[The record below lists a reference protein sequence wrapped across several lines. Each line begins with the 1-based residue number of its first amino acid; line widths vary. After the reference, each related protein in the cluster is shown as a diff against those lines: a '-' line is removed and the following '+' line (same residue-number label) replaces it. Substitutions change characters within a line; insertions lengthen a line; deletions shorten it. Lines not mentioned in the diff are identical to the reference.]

1 MGVGSLG
8 LGVGGLVAAGGVEGD
23 GLAPG
28 IFSLFGGP
36 AGVEPPGGGQQIQ
49 AVLAEGQEVV
59 GQGDDGEEIVGEEV
73 DDTQQNQHQIDQR
86 QNPGLHGD
94 DEEDHELGIGE
105 EGGVGQEQAQVQ
117 IVGAG
122 AAAEDQAVHIH
133 QHDARQVEQVEAQGA
148 PDIFDALAQGVVEDQ
163 HDGGPEDGA
172 GAVEEDEGEQPP
184 DLAPEDQTPVK
195 AEPVVQGAG
204 GVHLVDQVH
213 GGDAQAHIQH
223 QIGDSLVPVSQAE
236 PVEIPAKIFHGD
248 HLLESIGTILPVA
261 CLKVQSQ
268 L

>member
-1 MGVGSLG
+1 MP
-8 LGVGGLVAAGGVEGD
+8 D
-23 GLAPG
+23 
-28 IFSLFGGP
+28 
-36 AGVEPPGGGQQIQ
+36 
-49 AVLAEGQEVV
+49 
-59 GQGDDGEEIVGEEV
+59 
-73 DDTQQNQHQIDQR
+73 R
-86 QNPGLHGD
+86 K
-94 DEEDHELGIGE
+94 
-105 EGGVGQEQAQVQ
+105 
-117 IVGAG
+117 
-122 AAAEDQAVHIH
+122 
-133 QHDARQVEQVEAQGA
+133 QVEAQGA

-223 QIGDSLVPVSQAE
+223 QIGDALVPVSQAE
-236 PVEIPAKIFHGD
+236 PVEIPAQIFHGD

-261 CLKVQSQ
+261 GRKVQRGKYEHFWSLTRVVIKNRLSQ
-268 L
+268 LFPLFFDPFLEPDA